1 MVKLKR
7 IGGVVLKPCSPYPL
21 TTLFKITACLCKFYF
36 IINTQF

>member
-7 IGGVVLKPCSPYPL
+7 IGGGFETMLPL
-21 TTLFKITACLCKFYF
+21 SFALFKITACLCKFYF

>member
-7 IGGVVLKPCSPYPL
+7 IGGGFETMLFFLRFLKLPL
-21 TTLFKITACLCKFYF
+21 ALCKFYF